1 MIPTFNSDHLL
12 DRRRF
17 LNLGARGMGALGLA
31 SLAQPGLLT
40 AATGR
45 GGGALDNPHFRPKAK
60 RVIYL
65 FFSGGPSH
73 IDMYDFKPGIRKVH
87 GIELPDS
94 IRQGQR
100 ITGMTSGQKLSLI
113 HI

>member
-17 LNLGARGMGALGLA
+17 LNLGARGMGALGLE
-31 SLAQPGLLT
+31 SLAQPGLLN

-60 RVIYL
+60 RDESLDPARHAAWTTVASAILNLDEVIT
-65 FFSGGPSH
+65 
-73 IDMYDFKPGIRKVH
+73 R
-87 GIELPDS
+87 E
-94 IRQGQR
+94 
-100 ITGMTSGQKLSLI
+100 
-113 HI
+113 

>member
-31 SLAQPGLLT
+31 SLAQPGLLN

-45 GGGALDNPHFRPKAK
+45 GGGAL
-60 RVIYL
+60 VCCCVGGS
-65 FFSGGPSH
+65 SG
-73 IDMYDFKPGIRKVH
+73 PGGAACFGVDGAR
-87 GIELPDS
+87 
-94 IRQGQR
+94 RAAA
-100 ITGMTSGQKLSLI
+100 LSVGG
-113 HI
+113 